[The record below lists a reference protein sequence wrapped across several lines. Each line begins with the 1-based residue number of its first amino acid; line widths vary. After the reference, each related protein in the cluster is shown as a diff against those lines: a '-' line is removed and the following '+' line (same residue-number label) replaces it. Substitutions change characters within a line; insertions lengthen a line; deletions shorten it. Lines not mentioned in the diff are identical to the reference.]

1 MPEIALR
8 HKNPSDKSLAI
19 MLALSN
25 QINEPL
31 KEILKSSNTNAPKRF
46 LYLFGAF
53 LKPVLLQ
60 TKKYLSRNTIG
71 RWA

>member
-8 HKNPSDKSLAI
+8 HQNPSDKSLAI

-31 KEILKSSNTNAPKRF
+31 KEILRSSHTNAPKRF

-53 LKPVLLQ
+53 LKSVLLQ

-71 RWA
+71 R

>member
-1 MPEIALR
+1 
-8 HKNPSDKSLAI
+8 

-31 KEILKSSNTNAPKRF
+31 KEILRSSHTNAPKRF

-53 LKPVLLQ
+53 LKSVLLQ

-71 RWA
+71 R